1 MTQFKF
7 TKASVLLS
15 ALFAAQAMAGIKAT
29 VTLDQASFRANEDVV
44 VRLTF
49 TNPDTT
55 PQKLLK
61 WYTPAGGVKENL
73 FSITAGN
80 DVAEYTGIHIKRAA
94 PTAADYL
101 TLQPGQS
108 VSYKVELTSLYNL
121 PVSGNYEIRYH
132 VETSGL
138 TNPALVNSAQVSKN
152 IPVAPTTELKSDAAF
167 AQIDVDARLQGAVE
181 RPLLQTMAGS
191 VSYSANCSA
200 TQKSTIATAFSSA
213 KTYAAGAYNYLSSY
227 PTATRANSAR
237 YKTWFGTYSSGNWST
252 ATSNFNKINSALVN
266 QAVVF
271 DCGCTDSYYAYVYPN
286 QPYKIYLCKSFWSAP
301 NTGTDSK
308 AGTIVHETSHFT
320 VVAGTDDLAYGQ
332 TAAKSLATSS
342 PTKALKNADS
352 HEYFAENTPAQN

>member
-1 MTQFKF
+1 MTQHKF
-7 TKASVLLS
+7 SKLAIALCALAS
-15 ALFAAQAMAGIKAT
+15 AQAMAGIKAT
-29 VTLDQASFRANEDVV
+29 VTVDKASFAANEDVQV
-44 VRLTF
+44 QLTF
-49 TNPDTT
+49 SNPDNT

-73 FSITAGN
+73 FQIRAGGEEA
-80 DVAEYTGIHIKRAA
+80 VYTGMHIKRAA

-108 VSYKVELTSLYNL
+108 VSYKVELSALYDL

-132 VETSGL
+132 VETA
-138 TNPALVNSAQVSKN
+138 ALLGPSLVRTAQVGNNLPAAAVPSL
-152 IPVAPTTELKSDAAF
+152 TSDAAF
-167 AQIDVDARLQGAVE
+167 AQIDVDSRLKATVE

-200 TQKSTIATAFSSA
+200 SQKSTIATAFSSA
-213 KTYAAGAYNYLSSY
+213 KTYASGAYNYLSTY

-252 ATSNFNKINSALVN
+252 ATSNYNKISSALTN

-332 TAAKSLATSS
+332 SAAKSLAISS
-342 PTKALKNADS
+342 PAKALKNADT